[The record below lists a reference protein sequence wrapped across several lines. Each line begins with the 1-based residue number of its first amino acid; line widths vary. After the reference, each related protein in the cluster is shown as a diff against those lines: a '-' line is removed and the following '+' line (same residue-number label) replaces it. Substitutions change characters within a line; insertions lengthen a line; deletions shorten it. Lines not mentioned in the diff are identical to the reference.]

1 MSSTKTKKVLHQ
13 TTWLVFQS
21 VLALALLVILI
32 IMVTQTRNVTDPVTV
47 DPTVGYSPTHVA
59 ELSNKTHIG
68 EWLMSTPL
76 TWVALGLLILIW
88 ICTLASK
95 NFVPGVLSIGVA
107 MLIVFISGFATTS
120 SSEDT
125 FSTWAKER
133 YGIEIQSYPEQN
145 DPDHKPSIFFPK
157 TKVDTNTIIILDDGQ
172 AVSVKTFVNARS
184 DEALLIV
191 DRSDKSDSP
200 DELDTIVEP

>member
-1 MSSTKTKKVLHQ
+1 MRGRLP
-13 TTWLVFQS
+13 
-21 VLALALLVILI
+21 
-32 IMVTQTRNVTDPVTV
+32 DPVTV

-59 ELSNKTHIG
+59 ELSNKTHVG

-95 NFVPGVLSIGVA
+95 NPAPGVLSIAVTV
-107 MLIVFISGFATTS
+107 LIVLISGFTTTS

-133 YGIEIQSYPEQN
+133 YGIEIQDYPERET
-145 DPDHKPSIFFPK
+145 SIFSPE
-157 TKVDTNTIIILDDGQ
+157 TEVNSNAIITLDDGQ
-172 AVSVKTFVNARS
+172 AVSVKTFLNS
-184 DEALLIV
+184 HSEEALLIV
-191 DRSDKSDSP
+191 DRSDATDSP